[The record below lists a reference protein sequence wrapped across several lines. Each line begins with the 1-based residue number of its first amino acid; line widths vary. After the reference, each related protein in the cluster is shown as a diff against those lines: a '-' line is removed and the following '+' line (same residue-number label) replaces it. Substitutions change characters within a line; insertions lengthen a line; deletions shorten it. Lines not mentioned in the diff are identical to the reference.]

1 MLLINMN
8 YNNIKTE
15 NRCNVKML
23 RIALVA
29 MLSLSFAVNSFAT
42 NYEDNVSAPSSN
54 REENLDINKFINR
67 TYDEELKKKINDS
80 VIEYDEI
87 EELIHNY
94 NPNIMSMWNSYKN
107 NKTSSEVY
115 DDYMEAYDRLMA
127 AGDSSESDI
136 MSARMYA
143 QAYSMKMLADNN
155 VNDSTINFLQNKI
168 DETKLYL
175 DTKKKFINYF
185 ITSYNLL
192 MSSENEKEAK
202 RLAEASKIKYQ
213 VGLDTEISYLQAQK
227 NSDDAK
233 ANLALA
239 ESNKNVAEKNV
250 KVACGKSTGND
261 VSIGAEPNVDLI
273 AINSINLEEDIKK
286 AIENNINMKIYK
298 KSFENAN
305 TNEIETHYNILI
317 NYANEEITNNVKTLY
332 NTLQNQ
338 NMSLATKNLS
348 LVLSIE
354 QLNKGKTD
362 LSNGKISASD
372 YASLEYNVNVAKYQL
387 EIQKLNLLSAYE
399 DYRYAVDR
407 GIASATL
414 N

>member
-1 MLLINMN
+1 
-8 YNNIKTE
+8 
-15 NRCNVKML
+15 ML

>member
-8 YNNIKTE
+8 YNNRKTE
-15 NRCNVKML
+15 NRCNVKVM
-23 RIALVA
+23 RIALSLV
-29 MLSLSFAVNSFAT
+29 LSLIFAVNSFAT
-42 NYEDNVSAPSSN
+42 NHDDNLNTPSSN

-67 TYDEELKKKINDS
+67 TYDEELKNKINDS

-155 VNDSTINFLQNKI
+155 VNDSTINFWQNKI

-261 VSIGAEPNVDLI
+261 VSIGTEPYVDLI

-317 NYANEEITNNVKTLY
+317 NYANEEITNNIKTLY

-348 LVLSIE
+348 LTLLIE

-362 LSNGKISASD
+362 LNNGKISASD

-407 GIASATL
+407 GIASAAL